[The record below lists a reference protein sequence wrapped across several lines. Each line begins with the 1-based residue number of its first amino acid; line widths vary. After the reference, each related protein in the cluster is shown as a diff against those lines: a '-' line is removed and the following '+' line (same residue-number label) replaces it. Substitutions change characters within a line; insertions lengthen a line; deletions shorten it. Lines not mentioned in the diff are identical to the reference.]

1 MGTLIDIGNN
11 NRDPVIINN
20 LERECA
26 SEVDLTS
33 EYLKTKN
40 KLAEFVTKQDKKE
53 ARDNLDINAGTISYT
68 ISDYSD
74 ITNVKQALDK
84 ILRKP
89 LTINKFSVT
98 PNIYDIGEY
107 LTNFTIT
114 WEFSKTPDTVQLFIN
129 NQKVD
134 ISVNR
139 KVVNGQY
146 QGDVNITLK
155 GTQDDEQIE
164 QTINILAVKPLYF
177 GTNVN
182 YKLNQ
187 KILTSSNTGTV
198 TIDAGN
204 TKYIY
209 MITPYEIIPS
219 VNGFEGG
226 FEQLPSINILTQI
239 GTTFKYNVY
248 RSDFAGL
255 GKTTILWRQK

>member
-1 MGTLIDIGNN
+1 MGTLINIGTN
-11 NRDPVIINN
+11 NRDPVIIKN

-40 KLAEFVTKQDKKE
+40 KLAEFITKQDKKE
-53 ARDNLDINAGTISYT
+53 ARDNLDIKAETIPYT

-134 ISVNR
+134 ISGNR

-155 GTQDDEQIE
+155 GTQDDEQIK

-204 TKYIY
+204 TNYIY
-209 MITPYEIIPS
+209 MITPYEITPS

-226 FEQLPSINILTQI
+226 FEQLPSINILTQM
-239 GTTFKYNVY
+239 GTTFNYNVY

-255 GKTTILWRQK
+255 GKTTIVWRQK

>member
-1 MGTLIDIGNN
+1 MGTLINIGTN
-11 NRDPVIINN
+11 NRDPIIVKN

-26 SEVDLTS
+26 SELDLTDP
-33 EYLKTKN
+33 YLKIEN
-40 KLAEFVTKQDKKE
+40 KLSEFLTKQSKKE
-53 ARDNLDINAGTISYT
+53 ARDNLDIKAGTIPYT

-89 LTINKFSVT
+89 LTIKQFSVI
-98 PNIYDIGEY
+98 PNVYDIVEY

-114 WEFSKTPDTVQLFIN
+114 WEFSKVPDTTQLFIN

-134 ISVNR
+134 ISGNR

-146 QGDVNITLK
+146 QGNVNITLK
-155 GTQDDEQIE
+155 GTQDDEQVE

-177 GTNVN
+177 GTSDN

-187 KILTSSNTGTV
+187 KILTRSNTGTV
-198 TIDAGN
+198 TVDAGN

-219 VNGFEGG
+219 VNGFDGG
-226 FEQLPSINILTQI
+226 FEQLSSINILTQT
-239 GTTFKYNVY
+239 GATFKYNVY
-248 RSDFAGL
+248 RSDFSGL